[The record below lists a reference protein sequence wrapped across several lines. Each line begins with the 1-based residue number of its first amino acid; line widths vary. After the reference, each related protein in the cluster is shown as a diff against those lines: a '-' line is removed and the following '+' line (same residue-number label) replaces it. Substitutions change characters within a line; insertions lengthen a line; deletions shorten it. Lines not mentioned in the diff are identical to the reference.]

1 MVRIVAELQ
10 TGERWAALW
19 DGLARLGELGNRE
32 TEIVAGAARQGI
44 HQNFEREQSPEGVPW
59 HPLAPQTQRE
69 RRAGIDHRGIPFRVG
84 GQHPILQRTRDLMLS
99 LIDRGHSRNVTQ
111 VEVAGGSTAIVLGAK
126 DDPQTPERIAKLH
139 AGGLTASGR
148 VIPARP
154 FVGLSDAAL
163 LQVENQT
170 RAILRQR
177 LERVGK

>member
-1 MVRIVAELQ
+1 MVRIVAELEMGQ
-10 TGERWAALW
+10 RWTDLW
-19 DGLARLGELGNRE
+19 EDLAHLGELGNRE
-32 TEIVAGAARQGI
+32 AEIVAGAARQGI
-44 HQNFEREQSPEGVPW
+44 QQNFEREQSPEGVPW

-84 GQHPILQRTRDLMLS
+84 GQHPILHRTRDLLLS
-99 LIDRGHSRNVTQ
+99 LIDRAHPRNVTQ
-111 VEVAGGSTAIVLGAK
+111 VQRAGGSTLLTLGAK

-154 FVGLSDAAL
+154 FVGLSDAAM

-177 LERVGK
+177 LERVGQ

>member
-1 MVRIVAELQ
+1 MVRIVAELEMGQ
-10 TGERWAALW
+10 RWAALW
-19 DGLARLGELGNRE
+19 EGLAHLGELGNGE
-32 TEIVAGAARQGI
+32 AEIVADSGRRGI
-44 HQNFEREQSPEGVPW
+44 HRNFEREQSPEGVPW

-69 RRAGIDHRGIPFRVG
+69 RRTGIDHRGIPFRVG
-84 GQHPILQRTRDLMLS
+84 GQHPLLHRTGDLLLS
-99 LIDRGHSRNVTQ
+99 LTDRGHPRNVTRVQ
-111 VEVAGGSTAIVLGAK
+111 REAGSTHITLGAK
-126 DDPQTPERIAKLH
+126 DDPQTPNRIAKLH

-177 LERVGK
+177 LERVGN